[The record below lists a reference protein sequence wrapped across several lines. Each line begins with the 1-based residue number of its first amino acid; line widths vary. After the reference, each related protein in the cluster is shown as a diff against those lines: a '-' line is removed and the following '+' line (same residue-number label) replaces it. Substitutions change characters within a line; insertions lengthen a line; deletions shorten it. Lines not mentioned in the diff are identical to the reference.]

1 MNNFNLNDITSI
13 YESVDFECK
22 ASQGRDGNGEVSG
35 SFWETYSAMA
45 NTNGGE
51 VYLGI
56 KETSI
61 GKFCVDCRNRR
72 IQDMF
77 RYVGFGD
84 HAGSGILKIYRNW
97 KEQHWRLPLLYE
109 DATHEQTLL
118 ELRMISL
125 FPEKSMKMLDELFGE
140 QFRKLPELERV
151 ILITAA
157 TEDIVHHAR
166 IKGISSEHPKD
177 ISVALAHL
185 VQEEMLIKEGETR
198 ASIYHLPGK
207 GQTDASSLLQTTI
220 ETNSQDLSEN
230 SPDKD
235 ENSPDKDENS
245 PDKDEN
251 SPDKDENSPD
261 KDENSPDKDENSPDK
276 DENSPDKDENSPD
289 KDENSPDLKIKLINV
304 LNSLGLDK
312 MPDRI
317 KPDMMRKIIL
327 RMCENNTLSLKEFCS
342 VLNRGAKTLQDQY
355 LTPMLGEGLLELKYP
370 DIKNHPDQA
379 YKKKTTITN

>member
-84 HAGSGILKIYRNW
+84 HAGSGIPKIYRNW

-261 KDENSPDKDENSPDK
+261 KDENSPD
-276 DENSPDKDENSPD
+276 
-289 KDENSPDLKIKLINV
+289 LKIKLINV